1 METLMSDL
9 GGRAGLIS
17 LVQACRLL
25 RLTYQ
30 QAYARVLSGRLPA
43 ERVDGR
49 WYLSTSDLRRLL
61 REQQAETRG

>member
-1 METLMSDL
+1 MTDL

-25 RLTYQ
+25 GLTYQ

-61 REQQAETRG
+61 GEQQAETRG

>member
-1 METLMSDL
+1 MENLMSNL
-9 GGRAGLIS
+9 GGQAGLVP

-25 RLTYQ
+25 KLTYQ

-49 WYLSTSDLRRLL
+49 WYLSTSDLRTLL
-61 REQQAETRG
+61 GEQQAEPHG